1 LDAAP
6 NLGSK
11 QPFVAGLRSGAG
23 VYNSRLSHS
32 NSASFSISS
41 VDSKPNRTSLM
52 RLPPLEFG
60 STRRG
65 RAVAGGAAALMVC
78 CFVVAAEEK
87 LPAPLFSEL
96 ARSS

>member
-1 LDAAP
+1 
-6 NLGSK
+6 
-11 QPFVAGLRSGAG
+11 
-23 VYNSRLSHS
+23 
-32 NSASFSISS
+32 
-41 VDSKPNRTSLM
+41 
-52 RLPPLEFG
+52 LPPLELG

-65 RAVAGGAAALMVC
+65 RAVAGGVALMVC